1 MMKNSS
7 QSQQILYK
15 LKIENVHLLVH
26 LSEFLASK
34 LKNFNFL
41 QIKKLD
47 VTLSLLEFY
56 ILVAEMSNVL
66 NRLGKVRT
74 FVVVV
79 CCKTPA
85 TEKMIRK

>member
-1 MMKNSS
+1 MSIFSYICRNFWPANSR
-7 QSQQILYK
+7 ILISFK
-15 LKIENVHLLVH
+15 L
-26 LSEFLASK
+26 
-34 LKNFNFL
+34 
-41 QIKKLD
+41 KKLD